1 MSHRHVTAEELHR
14 MFGWSVVYVRK
25 LAHRDGWRRYREGP
39 RHPTR
44 YRIEDVMDTRTRHRN
59 SKS

>member
-1 MSHRHVTAEELHR
+1 MTWFTAEDLR
-14 MFGWSVVYVRK
+14 RLFGWSPAYVRK
-25 LAHRDGWRRYREGP
+25 LAHRDKWRRYREGP

-44 YRIEDVMDTRTRHRN
+44 YLVDDVMDTRTRHRN